1 MARALSVRPSQSGP
15 ENPMYICICNALKDK
30 ELAAASSDARTVA
43 DVFRRC
49 GARPQCG
56 KCLADVA
63 QIIED
68 VREQENDTLP
78 LAAE

>member
-1 MARALSVRPSQSGP
+1 
-15 ENPMYICICNALKDK
+15 MYICICNALKDK
-30 ELAAASSDARTVA
+30 ELAAASANARTVA
-43 DVFRRC
+43 DVFHRC
-49 GARPQCG
+49 GSRPQCG

-68 VREQENDTLP
+68 VRAMKDDQLP